1 MTPRTQ
7 ANAERARR
15 LFAPSPFFVDVR
27 CVVDPD
33 HSGTCR
39 HGLSTFRPPCT
50 RCSWDRASHEP
61 RHSKETFDKAG
72 RQVSSASTLAASF
85 VSPLSYLLPSQHP
98 AFSTSKLYPPSLATD
113 TTATRSLD
121 WPYLRIQATK
131 RRSEDCLTQKGQPE
145 SPRPPA

>member
-1 MTPRTQ
+1 M
-7 ANAERARR
+7 
-15 LFAPSPFFVDVR
+15 PSEHAASSPHPLSSWTFDAWSILIIRV
-27 CVVDPD
+27 PA
-33 HSGTCR
+33 GIM

-121 WPYLRIQATK
+121 WPYLRVQATK